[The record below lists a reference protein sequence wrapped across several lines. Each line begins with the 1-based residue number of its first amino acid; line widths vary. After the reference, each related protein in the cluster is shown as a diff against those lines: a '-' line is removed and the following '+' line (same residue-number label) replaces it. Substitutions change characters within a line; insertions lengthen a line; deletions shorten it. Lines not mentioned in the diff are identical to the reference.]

1 MRYYRIVKRRKKP
14 RTSKTQPGIG
24 IEIGITISLY
34 KMCVFA
40 LKAELIPYTRRGF
53 FDGSHWLSQFSLLKI
68 SAIKKATIP

>member
-24 IEIGITISLY
+24 IIISFY

-53 FDGSHWLSQFSLLKI
+53 FDGSHWLSLFSLLKI